1 MKYKEML
8 EDAKAKGLTSEKVM
22 WESIEDMDDMLCM
35 MKHEHP
41 KEYWAL
47 MRRMHGR
54 LYKHHYDEEFAR
66 HDVGNLSWT
75 DKQGAKHT
83 GEHWSPTQVEEA
95 TRGKSFPA
103 GTTMWDKWVAYNALY
118 ADLCK
123 EFSDEEILRAAY
135 QFWFADEDFGSEGK
149 VWRYFCM
156 KNS

>member
-66 HDVGNLSWT
+66 WDIEQMHST
-75 DKQGAKHT
+75 DPNGIKHIGA
-83 GEHWSPTQVEEA
+83 HWSKAEVVAAMQGHPM
-95 TRGKSFPA
+95 PA
-103 GTTMWDKWVAYNALY
+103 HITECDKWVAANAMWH
-118 ADLCK
+118 DLHRGFDDK
-123 EFSDEEILRAAY
+123 QIILATIL
-135 QFWFADEDFGSEGK
+135 FFFGDEDWGGDGK
-149 VWRYFCM
+149 IWCYMNAKR
-156 KNS
+156 K